1 MYRLVLINFYKFMF
15 YFRSSE
21 NKDKIVELILQIFF
35 RKIYLK
41 NIL

>member
-1 MYRLVLINFYKFMF
+1 MF